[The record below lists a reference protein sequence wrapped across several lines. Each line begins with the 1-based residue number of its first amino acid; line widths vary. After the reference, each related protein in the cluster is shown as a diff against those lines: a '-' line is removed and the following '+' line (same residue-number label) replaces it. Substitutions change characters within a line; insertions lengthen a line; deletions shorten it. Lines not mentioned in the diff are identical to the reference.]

1 MSAAILPELALS
13 PDRIRF
19 TREEAAKMA
28 ESGLIEG
35 RYELLRGE
43 LISKMGQK
51 PPHSWVITKLNGILV
66 RQFGGDRVRIQLP
79 IRLPDPEGIH
89 SEPEPDVVLLCRED
103 QEFLSRH
110 PGPPDIALLIEV
122 SDTTFDRDRGV
133 KYHLY
138 ASAGIAEY
146 WVIDIQQRRTFVCR
160 RPFGS
165 EYQSVEII
173 PSGEPLVP
181 VAGPFG
187 ERLTLE
193 GLLS

>member
-1 MSAAILPELALS
+1 
-13 PDRIRF
+13 
-19 TREEAAKMA
+19 MA

-35 RYELLRGE
+35 RYELLGGE

-51 PPHSWVITKLNGILV
+51 PPHSWVITKLNGVLV
-66 RQFGGDRVRIQLP
+66 RQFGSDRVRIQLP
-79 IRLPDPEGIH
+79 IRLPDPAGIY
-89 SEPEPDVVLLCRED
+89 SEPEPDVVLLYRESP
-103 QEFLSRH
+103 EFQSRH
-110 PGPPDIALLIEV
+110 PGTADIALLIEV

-146 WVIDIQQRRTFVCR
+146 WILDIQERRTFVCR
-160 RPFGS
+160 RPLGS

-181 VAGPFG
+181 IAGAPGEPFM
-187 ERLTLE
+187 LD